1 MGGKPTNP
9 DYFSVYRSDPENYA
23 RALLR
28 SRQRQARI
36 REHVNAVKMA
46 RGCVDCGFKDHP
58 AALDFDHVRGVKLLN
73 VSAAKSIAQA
83 DAEIAKCEV
92 RCANCHRIKTWER
105 ITGSTA

>member
-1 MGGKPTNP
+1 M
-9 DYFSVYRSDPENYA
+9 
-23 RALLR
+23 
-28 SRQRQARI
+28 
-36 REHVNAVKMA
+36 KMA

-105 ITGSTA
+105 LKVQ